1 MDTFTDTLNS
11 SIINSIIEFII
22 ELLRVLVKVF
32 ITNHQLWCIK
42 LLVRGLAPVPHFW
55 QTWSLAIWTQ
65 AMILDFSAKKKI
77 KVPYPLIKQAGMSNF
92 FFTLKKLYI
101 FVIKY
106 KGLTWQMTAFGLKG
120 NPWIHTNLV

>member
-1 MDTFTDTLNS
+1 MYKITSSRISPSSTLLAN
-11 SIINSIIEFII
+11 
-22 ELLRVLVKVF
+22 LV
-32 ITNHQLWCIK
+32 ISYLNTSYDI
-42 LLVRGLAPVPHFW
+42 GL
-55 QTWSLAIWTQ
+55 
-65 AMILDFSAKKKI
+65 FSQKKI